1 MPHFAFPITTKIII
15 YDRTIK
21 NSFTLKGMKYNKR
34 LRIIL
39 FITLL
44 ILTKGSNVDDEL
56 LRELL
61 EEEKL
66 NEAERMK
73 ESGYQFSEE
82 YVRQG
87 QEEIENEE
95 KIRRQQALLEEER
108 LMEQKNERIRQQRE
122 ADFQSSL
129 ERMNEDQQKAA
140 RKQKKKDAKIV
151 KKILKASNR
160 GNHYSVLGLLNFAFK
175 IGPFTFFRPSP
186 KDIKKAYRHRAM
198 KTHPDK
204 NRDGKAQEAF
214 VAVEESAAVLMDDQA
229 REQYDLEIKTARME
243 KKERILQKLSSIRIF
258 VRNKLSWLIWLF
270 HKVLGPFALP
280 ILILGCLLI

>member
-1 MPHFAFPITTKIII
+1 
-15 YDRTIK
+15 
-21 NSFTLKGMKYNKR
+21 MKYNKC

-44 ILTKGSNVDDEL
+44 ILTKLQGSIVDDEL

-61 EEEKL
+61 EEEKP

-87 QEEIENEE
+87 QEESEKEE
-95 KIRRQQALLEEER
+95 KIRRQQAVLEEEL
-108 LMEQKNERIRQQRE
+108 LMEQQNERIRQQRE

-151 KKILKASNR
+151 KKILKASNQ
-160 GNHYSVLGLLNFAFK
+160 GNHYSVLGLLNFALK

-229 REQYDLEIKTARME
+229 RELYDLEIKTARIE
-243 KKERILQKLSSIRIF
+243 KQERILQKLSTIRIF
-258 VRNKLSWLIWLF
+258 VRDQLSWLIWLF
-270 HKVLGPFALP
+270 HKVLGPFAV
-280 ILILGCLLI
+280 